1 MRAGYGVRFP
11 PLFLPEPPKFRKSVK
26 SLHFRVFY
34 SPEQPLICPDE
45 RDTMRHSWMYIG
57 LHPFRLHVVYCT
69 AAVAIVP
76 LYAAAAAASTSA
88 AAVAAPITA
97 IVDRHPAVT

>member
-1 MRAGYGVRFP
+1 MSVTT

-45 RDTMRHSWMYIG
+45 RDTMRHSWMYNEDSTRGSAYMSCI
-57 LHPFRLHVVYCT
+57 
-69 AAVAIVP
+69 
-76 LYAAAAAASTSA
+76 ASTR
-88 AAVAAPITA
+88 IT
-97 IVDRHPAVT
+97 VLPDRF